1 MNHFLYRAMGTGVLL
16 RAGLITA
23 IYNKALTL
31 STHARDIH
39 PSGKLV
45 DHISTDI
52 SRIDFACQFFHIGW
66 TAPIQLIICL
76 VILLVNLG
84 PSTLAGFAVF
94 LIVMPIQIRLMRFV
108 PLFRQKAT
116 VFTDTRTKL
125 LQELLPGTKMIK
137 FFSWGDL
144 YLDKI
149 RQVRDLE
156 IRWVCF
162 DLSIKQH

>member
-1 MNHFLYRAMGTGVLL
+1 MNHFLYRAMSTGVLL

-52 SRIDFACQFFHIGW
+52 SRIDFACQLFHIGW

-76 VILLVNLG
+76 GILLVNLG

-94 LIVMPIQIRLMRFV
+94 LIVMPIQIRLMRFI
-108 PLFRQKAT
+108 PLFRQRAM
-116 VFTDTRTKL
+116 VFTDMRTKL

-137 FFSWGDL
+137 FSSWGDRH
-144 YLDKI
+144 LDKI

-156 IRWVCF
+156 IRWAS
-162 DLSIKQH
+162 LI